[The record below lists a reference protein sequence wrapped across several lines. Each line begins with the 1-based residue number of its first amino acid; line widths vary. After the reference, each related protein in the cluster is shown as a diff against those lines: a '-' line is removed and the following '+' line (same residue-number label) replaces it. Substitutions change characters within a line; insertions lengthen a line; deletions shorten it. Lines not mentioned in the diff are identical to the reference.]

1 MNHHTQVIVRYLDSR
16 FSNVLSLLS
25 VIPALGKLRQKD
37 IEFKASLGYTAR
49 YCVKIKIL
57 LYNYK
62 GH

>member
-37 IEFKASLGYTAR
+37 HKFQGSLGF
-49 YCVKIKIL
+49 VKCD
-57 LYNYK
+57 
-62 GH
+62 